1 MPNGANSEP
10 EPDPS
15 YRHSTSEDGSEAWK
29 LAAESGALE
38 VNSPYTYLLFLERFA
53 DTCVVVE
60 DEGDDELLG
69 FVLGLTPPDDPEVLF
84 VWQVAVSEAA
94 RGRGI
99 ATGMLRW
106 LMAQNPHLKVLE
118 ATVTPDN
125 EASNRLFRGFARTVG
140 APHETKPYFDAD
152 LFPSEAGEHEAEVLH
167 RIGPL
172 ASTPSHPSLARTGG

>member
-1 MPNGANSEP
+1 MPEA

-15 YRHSTSEDGSEAWK
+15 YRHSSAVDGRRAWR
-29 LAAESGALE
+29 LAADTGVLE
-38 VNSPYTYLLFLERFA
+38 VNSPYTYLLFFERFA

-60 DEGDDELLG
+60 EEDDPDDLLG
-69 FVLGLTPPDDPEVLF
+69 FVLGLTPPDDPDVLF
-84 VWQVAVSEAA
+84 VWQVAVAEAA

-106 LMAQNPHLKVLE
+106 LMAENPHLSVLE

-125 EASNRLFRGFARTVG
+125 DASDRLFRGFARSVG
-140 APHETKPYFDAD
+140 APHETRAYFDAD
-152 LFPSEAGEHEAEVLH
+152 LFPPEAGEHEAEVLH

-172 ASTPSHPSLARTGG
+172 PAPLTHPSPARTGG